1 MTYTRAGTG
10 LRQRRLSDPLRP
22 RHRRPTDG
30 AALARRVRR
39 VDITDRARI
48 VLRRMIE
55 QHGAV
60 LFHQSGGYRDGNS
73 PRCLPIRQ
81 ARIGGADVLV
91 GNLPWHTEFWVGA
104 EQYERWKH
112 THLTLDVV
120 DGPGGCPPE
129 DAHFVIRTRLL
140 TDEEAAALADG
151 GPPRTGADRLA

>member
-1 MTYTRAGTG
+1 M
-10 LRQRRLSDPLRP
+10 
-22 RHRRPTDG
+22 
-30 AALARRVRR
+30 ARRIRR
-39 VDITDRARI
+39 VDITDRARV

-81 ARIGGADVLV
+81 ARIGSADMLL
-91 GNLPWHTEFWVGA
+91 GSLPWHTEFWVSA

-120 DGPGGCPPE
+120 ECGGRATE
-129 DAHFVIRTRLL
+129 DTHFVVRTRLL